1 MGHVPVSSD
10 LTAAALYQWLL
21 DRQACCNIFDAHVFA
36 CILSRRMPLGLDAL
50 GLTLPEV
57 NRLLARYF
65 PAALADGLPG
75 TATVWAGTRTPSL
88 PPLLAAEVTDLAA
101 LMLEHRSQEAEEE
114 AWLAAII
121 ARACLET
128 DPLWTALGL
137 TGRPDL
143 NALMRRHFP
152 ALSQR
157 NDGSRG
163 WRPFLY
169 RLLCLDSG
177 LIPCGNDR
185 CTDCGAGSVC
195 LGWVEW

>member
-1 MGHVPVSSD
+1 MGHVPVSAD
-10 LTAAALYQWLL
+10 LSAAALYQWLL

-36 CILSRRMPLGLDAL
+36 CVLSHRLPLGMETM
-50 GLTLPEV
+50 GLTPQAM

-65 PAALADGLPG
+65 PTALADGLPWS
-75 TATVWAGTRTPSL
+75 AAVWGDVQPPPL
-88 PPLLAAEVTDLAA
+88 PPLLAAEVADLTA
-101 LMLEHRSQEAEEE
+101 LMLEHRAQGTEDEE
-114 AWLAAII
+114 WLAAMI
-121 ARACLET
+121 ARACLDT
-128 DPLWTALGL
+128 VPLWMALGL
-137 TGRPDL
+137 PSRRDL

-152 ALSQR
+152 VLSAR
-157 NDGSRG
+157 NDGSQG

-185 CTDCGAGSVC
+185 CTDCGAGHVC